1 LLLSGNMT
9 EATEGAHQ
17 YRAATV
23 GTAVMSALSGSL
35 NARLGNNTT
44 DASGHHAHYFDIP
57 RFTSSPSGS
66 GRPHNNMPPFYVL
79 AFIMRVR

>member
-1 LLLSGNMT
+1 
-9 EATEGAHQ
+9 
-17 YRAATV
+17 
-23 GTAVMSALSGSL
+23 L